1 MTVKDF
7 FKSIIPTCKKVGVA
21 VIKWIANAKIETVA
35 KAGVGIGAAVAAVV
49 GVVKFV
55 KMKKESFY
63 DESNKSTV
71 DDALEINFADVRNQ
85 ERLHPLMKKVK
96 KNLKKDLKPRYK
108 KSAKKSSK
116 NSKEKSSKEKYF
128 DFVKGFDM
136 TFEEFKDNYDKYHE
150 EKRRNFDVLGEYEL
164 FLKQME
170 ERKRIENGYGKYHT
184 KTRADW
190 NLREVWENN

>member
-7 FKSIIPTCKKVGVA
+7 FKGIGPACKRAAKAA
-21 VIKWIANAKIETVA
+21 VKWIVNAKIETVA
-35 KAGVGIGAAVAAVV
+35 KVGIGIGAAIAAVI
-49 GVVKFV
+49 GIAKFV
-55 KMKKESFY
+55 KMKKESY
-63 DESNKSTV
+63 HDESNKSTV

-108 KSAKKSSK
+108 KSAKKSTK
-116 NSKEKSSKEKYF
+116 KSKEKYL

-136 TFEEFKDNYDKYHE
+136 TFEEFKDNYDEYHK
-150 EKRRNFDVLGEYEL
+150 EKERNFDVLGEYEL

-170 ERKRIENGYGKYHT
+170 EKKRIENGYGKYHT